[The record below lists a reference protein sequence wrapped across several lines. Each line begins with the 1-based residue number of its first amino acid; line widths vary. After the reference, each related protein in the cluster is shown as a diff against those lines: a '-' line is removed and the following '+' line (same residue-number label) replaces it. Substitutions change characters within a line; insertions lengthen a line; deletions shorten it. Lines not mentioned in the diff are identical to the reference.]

1 MPRLPSNRP
10 KTRLNLEVSKS
21 VRERMERLR
30 DETEADSLTE
40 VIRRA
45 LAVYELLWE
54 QRKEGGEA
62 FVRRDGIEHS
72 VLIV

>member
-21 VRERMERLR
+21 VRERMERLK

-54 QRKEGGEA
+54 QRKDGWETL
-62 FVRRDGIEHS
+62 VRRDGTERS

>member
-21 VRERMERLR
+21 VRERMERLK

-45 LAVYELLWE
+45 LAVYELLWD
-54 QRKEGGEA
+54 QRKDGWETV
-62 FVRRDGIEHS
+62 VRRNGTERS
-72 VLIV
+72 VLII

>member
-10 KTRLNLEVSKS
+10 KTRLNLEVSRS
-21 VRERMERLR
+21 VRDRLERLK

-45 LAVYELLWE
+45 LATYELLWD
-54 QRKEGGEA
+54 QHKQGGQA
-62 FVRRDGIEHS
+62 IVRRDGIEREL
-72 VLIV
+72 LIV